1 MRHFPDWIQSYLE
14 YTKYSEA
21 PKHMHFWTA
30 VSTIAGALQRKV
42 WIDMG
47 YFKWYPNFY
56 IILVAKPGIVSK
68 STTSALGM
76 NLLRKVPNI
85 TFGPEVVT
93 WPALIDAFSD
103 VQQSFE
109 YESSYIPMCPLT
121 LEASELGNLLNP
133 QDRDMVDLLVTL
145 WDGKQGKFEKRT
157 KHSGNNSLEN
167 PWINLIACTTPSW
180 IAGNVPEALIGGGFT
195 SRCIFV
201 YAEQKRQLVAYPNLL
216 IKEEVAELRAKL
228 IEDLTEIG
236 KLTGEFKLS
245 PEAFRWG
252 TEWYKLHNE
261 HRPVHL
267 DNERFGGYLARK
279 QTHVHKL
286 AMVLS
291 AAQGDSMVIERE
303 HLELAV
309 TMVSDLEKD
318 MAMVFSKVGKSE
330 SGVYAERLLEFVL
343 KRGGISYTE
352 AYRYIHAHFPRAKD
366 FEDIVAG
373 LIKSGY
379 IRIEQQGQSMML
391 YPAKST
397 PKEVKET

>member
-1 MRHFPDWIQSYLE
+1 MRHFGDWIAAYMD

-30 VSTIAGALQRKV
+30 VSTLAGALQRKV

-76 NLLRKVPNI
+76 NLLRKVPNA

-103 VQQSFE
+103 VQQAFE
-109 YESSYIPMCPLT
+109 HESAFIPMCPLT

-157 KHSGNNSLEN
+157 KHSGNNTLEN

-201 YAEQKRQLVAYPNLL
+201 YAERKRQLVAYPNLL
-216 IKEEVAELRAKL
+216 IKEEVQDLREKL
-228 IEDLTEIG
+228 VHDLTEIG
-236 KLTGEFKLS
+236 KLTGEFRLS
-245 PEAFRWG
+245 PEAYEWG
-252 TEWYKLHNE
+252 TEWYKLHNSS
-261 HRPVHL
+261 RPSHL

-291 AAQGDSMVIERE
+291 AAQSDDMVITRE

-309 TMVSDLEKD
+309 TMVSDLEAD

-330 SGVYAERLLEFVL
+330 SGVYAERLQEFIV
-343 KRGGISYTE
+343 KRGKVSYTE
-352 AYRYIHAHFPRAKD
+352 AYRFIHAHFPRAKD

-373 LIKSGY
+373 LVKSGY
-379 IRIEQQGQSMML
+379 IRLEQQGQTMML
-391 YPAKST
+391 YPVKRDL
-397 PKEVKET
+397 KEPGE